1 MAITTLDGAIAG
13 MQPARFIAKAATG
26 TLVAGRPESL
36 WGIAGS
42 PGPGAYDTTLNG
54 VTLTGPVDGQ
64 IPRTNP
70 SSGNAYL
77 ARLTGSATQAGAFLL
92 MDRIWHNGGID
103 ITGAG
108 PEFITS
114 PTWPARSADGTT
126 NGDGVLIALEVSATV
141 GAGTPT
147 IAVDY
152 TNQAGVGTRTGFNV
166 LATTAS
172 AAAGAVYFIGLQAGD
187 TGVRSVEKIT
197 LGATWTSGTVH
208 LVAYRL
214 LAVLEIPIANGT
226 NALDLVGG
234 GMPRIYD
241 GTVPWLAFVPN
252 TTTTST
258 IVGSY
263 VETHG

>member
-13 MQPARFIAKAATG
+13 MQAPRYFAKSITA
-26 TLVAGRPESL
+26 TLVAGRPASL
-36 WGIAGS
+36 WSRPGS
-42 PGPGAYDTTLNG
+42 PGAGAFDATLDG

-64 IPRTNP
+64 IPRTDP

-77 ARLTGSATQAGAFLL
+77 ARLTAGATQAGVLL
-92 MDRIWHNGGID
+92 LLDRIWHNGGID

-108 PEFITS
+108 PQFITS

-126 NGDGVLIALEVSATV
+126 NGDGVVLAIEVSAAT
-141 GAGTPT
+141 GAGTPS

-152 TNQAGVGTRTGFNV
+152 TNSAGAGTRTGLNV
-166 LATTAS
+166 QSTLASS
-172 AAAGAVYFIGLQAGD
+172 AIGATYFIGLQAGD

-197 LGATWTSGTVH
+197 LGATWTSGTIH
-208 LVAYRL
+208 LVAYRV
-214 LAVLEIPIANGT
+214 LAALPVPIANGHNEADAVT
-226 NALDLVGG
+226 L

-241 GTVPWLAFVPN
+241 GTVPWLVFVPN
-252 TTTTST
+252 TTTAS
-258 IVGSY
+258 IVTGSY